1 MAWGFGLGLAFP
13 FLTNNTNED
22 KSMKQTMTLARAMK
36 EKARIIAKITE
47 AERLVGAYNAIDR
60 DTRRP
65 VEIDECLSRIE
76 RLESNLIALKSALA
90 GANARIAA
98 QLNEM
103 IALRGR
109 IAFMTG
115 LDTAEFRSAEERYSG
130 ERKQIPR
137 DVAVTEA
144 AKIAKV
150 SELQDRIDAL
160 QDIVDDY
167 NATHS
172 ITVELA

>member
-1 MAWGFGLGLAFP
+1 
-13 FLTNNTNED
+13 
-22 KSMKQTMTLARAMK
+22 MTLARAMK
-36 EKARIIAKITE
+36 EKARIIAKIAE
-47 AERLVGAYNAIDR
+47 NERLVSAYNAIDR

-76 RLESNLIALKSALA
+76 LHESNLVALKSALA
-90 GANARIAA
+90 AANAPISA

-109 IAFMTG
+109 IAFMGG
-115 LDTAEFRSAEERYSG
+115 LDTAEFRADESRYSG
-130 ERKQIPR
+130 ERKQVPR
-137 DVAVTEA
+137 DIAVTEA

-160 QDIVDDY
+160 QDVVDDY

-172 ITVELA
+172 ITVELV